1 MNFPAR
7 SPDEKSSA
15 APARGL
21 TLLVTNATKL
31 TGLVLAINEAVIR
44 TQLRPSVLA
53 IAAFMMA
60 GAQVSEGV
68 LLAMIDRFLGRH
80 DG

>member
-1 MNFPAR
+1 MNLPAR
-7 SPDEKSSA
+7 PPEEKPSA
-15 APARGL
+15 SPARGA

-44 TQLRPSVLA
+44 TELRPSVLA
-53 IAAFMMA
+53 VAAFMMA

-68 LLAMIDRFLGRH
+68 ILAMIDRFLGRN